1 MSDSQPKNPT
11 ETVVPQGGD
20 DGKGANLPK
29 TQQELDALLNR
40 VLAPKLSK
48 ITELE
53 GQVTSLTAER
63 DQATAQ
69 AASSAD
75 EIAQLQQENAA
86 SKRALVVQRVAST
99 KGVPEKYLSGDTEED
114 LAASADEYLNDAR
127 AALGIGAGGSETP
140 PSPSATNT
148 VPSAGTGDESPAKP
162 SYQERLKE
170 AYEKAR
176 KGEKGVTI

>member
-1 MSDSQPKNPT
+1 MSDSQPNDPT
-11 ETVVPQGGD
+11 ETVVPKGGD
-20 DGKGANLPK
+20 DSKNANLPK
-29 TQQELDALLNR
+29 TQQELDAILNR

-48 ITELE
+48 IAELE
-53 GQVTSLTAER
+53 GQVTSLTSER

-69 AASSAD
+69 VTSASD
-75 EIAQLQQENAA
+75 EIAQLKSENAEG
-86 SKRALVVQRVAST
+86 KRAMVVQRVAST

-127 AALGIGAGGSETP
+127 AALGVGAGGNENP
-140 PSPSATNT
+140 PAPTSVNT